1 MVDPASDLA
10 PGPVPRGRRAG
21 VIDIGSNSVRLVVF
35 DGLLRQPL
43 PIFNEKVQCGLGRA
57 IDITGRL
64 DEAGAEKALAALAR
78 FARLVA
84 VMDIGHLGVL
94 ATAAVR
100 EAVDGPD
107 FVARVAATS
116 GLDVEVLSG
125 ADEARLAALGVI
137 SAMPTAD
144 GVMGDLGG
152 GSLELVALEAGTAGP
167 HATLPLGQ
175 LRLQEIASRDA
186 GSLDSMIDDALATV
200 PWLEKMRGRKLYA
213 VGGGWRSLARV
224 DMTRTDYPLR
234 VVDGYALS
242 RKRAAELTE
251 AVVKLGAGTLGKL
264 ERVSQSRLEVLPV
277 AARTLSR
284 LLVLTAPDRV
294 VFSAH
299 GLREGWLYD
308 QLDAVTRERDPLIA
322 ACRELASREG
332 RFSEHGEE
340 LAAWT
345 APLFRD
351 ESAERRRLRLAA
363 CLLSDLA
370 WRAHPDH
377 RPGEALHHVLWAP
390 FVGIEH
396 PERAFLAVAV
406 RARYTSRAKG
416 SRAEP
421 AAKLLSAEA
430 AKRAR
435 MLGLALRLGHTI
447 TGGVPGVLGRF
458 SLRLDRRRLI
468 LQVGRRDQALMGE
481 AVRGRLDHLAKALDR
496 GPVVEVSA

>member
-1 MVDPASDLA
+1 
-10 PGPVPRGRRAG
+10 
-21 VIDIGSNSVRLVVF
+21 
-35 DGLLRQPL
+35 
-43 PIFNEKVQCGLGRA
+43 
-57 IDITGRL
+57 
-64 DEAGAEKALAALAR
+64 
-78 FARLVA
+78 
-84 VMDIGHLGVL
+84 
-94 ATAAVR
+94 
-100 EAVDGPD
+100 
-107 FVARVAATS
+107 
-116 GLDVEVLSG
+116 
-125 ADEARLAALGVI
+125 
-137 SAMPTAD
+137 
-144 GVMGDLGG
+144 
-152 GSLELVALEAGTAGP
+152 
-167 HATLPLGQ
+167 
-175 LRLQEIASRDA
+175 
-186 GSLDSMIDDALATV
+186 
-200 PWLEKMRGRKLYA
+200 
-213 VGGGWRSLARV
+213 
-224 DMTRTDYPLR
+224 
-234 VVDGYALS
+234 
-242 RKRAAELTE
+242 
-251 AVVKLGAGTLGKL
+251 
-264 ERVSQSRLEVLPV
+264 
-277 AARTLSR
+277 
-284 LLVLTAPDRV
+284 
-294 VFSAH
+294 
-299 GLREGWLYD
+299 
-308 QLDAVTRERDPLIA
+308 
-322 ACRELASREG
+322 
-332 RFSEHGEE
+332 